1 MHIDNDINRKLLP
14 LSDIDYSHSP
24 LLNYLFG
31 VLNLHK
37 NENVANWVISNF
49 INPCIDIMLPDH
61 DFENYY
67 VVYEEFFRQELWYSC
82 PFISSSSLK
91 KELLQEQ
98 YKKDFSSF
106 VRYAVDRGYY
116 VYVDI
121 NRHFIKNYNCKE
133 NFVHNILV
141 YGYDPDKQV
150 INIADY
156 FKNNQ
161 FSREICSFKELNDAF
176 KEMKLVKASEFFEE
190 INLFKFKGE
199 NNYNFNI
206 AEVYNKLLDF
216 FNGTNLIDKYYFSYF
231 AYEYRNTNNLYFGL
245 NYYDALKIILKEG
258 KELSPKT
265 LQLLVVHKNIMNERL
280 LKLKNIGIASDELI
294 NENNNIL
301 NDTIIIRNILVKEHI
316 KNNSYLIQDKEKC
329 KELNK
334 LISNLHYRDY
344 LFTKELLGN
353 FKRNI
358 SSL

>member
-1 MHIDNDINRKLLP
+1 
-14 LSDIDYSHSP
+14 
-24 LLNYLFG
+24 
-31 VLNLHK
+31 
-37 NENVANWVISNF
+37 
-49 INPCIDIMLPDH
+49 
-61 DFENYY
+61 
-67 VVYEEFFRQELWYSC
+67 
-82 PFISSSSLK
+82 
-91 KELLQEQ
+91 
-98 YKKDFSSF
+98 
-106 VRYAVDRGYY
+106 
-116 VYVDI
+116 
-121 NRHFIKNYNCKE
+121 
-133 NFVHNILV
+133 
-141 YGYDPDKQV
+141 
-150 INIADY
+150 
-156 FKNNQ
+156 
-161 FSREICSFKELNDAF
+161 
-176 KEMKLVKASEFFEE
+176 MKLVKASEFFEE

-329 KELNK
+329 KELTK